1 MPKRKIDAREAL
13 RDIRKGM
20 SDEDLMEKYS
30 LSAQGLQSLF
40 HKLVEA
46 GLITQYELDDRSPLV
61 TRTVALDIFRCPSC
75 GMPQFEKFDI
85 CPQCGVIVSKFVE
98 QTRSIKKKVATA
110 SSPGGMVKVTASVPA
125 YLYKRLQALGGDVSN
140 NMSEALEFWLDN
152 RLKLK

>member
-13 RDIRKGM
+13 KDIRQGM
-20 SDEDLMEKYS
+20 TDEELMEKYS

-46 GLITQYELDDRSPLV
+46 GLITQYELDDRAPFG

-75 GMPQFEKFDI
+75 GMPQFEKFDV

-98 QTRSIKKKVATA
+98 QTRSIKKKVATG
-110 SSPGGMVKVTASVPA
+110 SSPGGMVKITVSVPA
-125 YLYKRLQALGGDVSN
+125 YLYKRLQGLGGDVSN
-140 NMSEALEFWLDN
+140 NIAEAIEFFLDN
-152 RLKLK
+152 RLKVR